1 MKPANAEKILA
12 ALKSVGVELVV
23 SVPDSWLVD
32 LQILVDRDSEI
43 RHVLVAN
50 EGDGAAICGGAWL
63 GGKKAA
69 MLLENSGLLVATYA
83 LTRFHITFGVP
94 TLILC
99 SYRGDVGDGNWNLQ
113 TLGRVTEPVLQ
124 GLGLQY
130 ILVRSA
136 DEIDSAVRRAERSA
150 SGTLLPTVILLGL
163 GNL

>member
-1 MKPANAEKILA
+1 
-12 ALKSVGVELVV
+12 
-23 SVPDSWLVD
+23 
-32 LQILVDRDSEI
+32 
-43 RHVLVAN
+43 
-50 EGDGAAICGGAWL
+50 
-63 GGKKAA
+63 

-136 DEIDSAVRRAERSA
+136 DEIDSAVRKAERSA